1 MLKKFGKYLL
11 PAGIMALV
19 AAFFLIGA
27 ANLETPK
34 TPGKNEPPAPPAEP
48 KDAVVLY
55 TNDVHCGI
63 DGYAA
68 LAALL
73 AEWSPEE
80 YMDFL
85 IKNGWEICFEKTAEA
100 SFPLTYLECKAK
112 PE

>member
-68 LAALL
+68 LAALR
-73 AEWSPEE
+73 A
-80 YMDFL
+80 
-85 IKNGWEICFEKTAEA
+85 
-100 SFPLTYLECKAK
+100 
-112 PE
+112 